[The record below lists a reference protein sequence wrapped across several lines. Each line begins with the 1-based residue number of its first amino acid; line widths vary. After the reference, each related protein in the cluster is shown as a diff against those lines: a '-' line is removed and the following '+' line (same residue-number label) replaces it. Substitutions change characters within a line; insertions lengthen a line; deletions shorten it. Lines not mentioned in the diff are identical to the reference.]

1 MRVFVAGGTGVIG
14 RSRIPALTAAGHQ
27 VTATTRAPAWA
38 GRLLAGD
45 SVLSLMTRIRGSS
58 NARARRE
65 FGWTPRYASWRS
77 GFATGLVDDHDAER
91 DQSGAR
97 TGGGA

>member
-14 RSRIPALTAAGHQ
+14 RSLIPALTAAGHQ
-27 VTATTRAPAWA
+27 V
-38 GRLLAGD
+38 
-45 SVLSLMTRIRGSS
+45 RGSS

-97 TGGGA
+97 TAAGA